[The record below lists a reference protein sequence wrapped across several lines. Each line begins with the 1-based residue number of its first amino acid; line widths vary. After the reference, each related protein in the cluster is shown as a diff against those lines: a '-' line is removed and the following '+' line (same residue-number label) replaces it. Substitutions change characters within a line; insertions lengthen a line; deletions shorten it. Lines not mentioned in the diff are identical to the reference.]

1 MILLLAL
8 LIGIVAGL
16 RTMTAPAA
24 VAWAAYLNWFNL
36 GDGWL
41 SFMGHWITPWV
52 FTVLALAEFAA
63 DQLPST
69 PSRTV
74 PMQFGARPVG
84 SADGRDARRI
94 RRDARRRLACRHCRR
109 RHRYVGWPRHPRQAH
124 RFLWPRSSG
133 GLPGGCDCHHRRRPD
148 RGGRMSGFESPRCCG
163 NELGFGQPMGCL
175 DEGRRQA
182 GVEPAEDFARP
193 PNMS

>member
-16 RTMTAPAA
+16 RTMTAPAV
-24 VAWAAYLNWFNL
+24 VAWAAYLDWFDL

-52 FTVLALAEFAA
+52 FTVLALAEFVA

-74 PMQFGARPVG
+74 PMQFGARILSGALTGATLGASTGALIGGLLAGIVG
-84 SADGRDARRI
+84 AVIGTLGGHAIRGKLAASFGRDRPAAFLE
-94 RRDARRRLACRHCRR
+94 DAIAII
-109 RHRYVGWPRHPRQAH
+109 
-124 RFLWPRSSG
+124 G
-133 GLPGGCDCHHRRRPD
+133 GVLIV
-148 RGGRMSGFESPRCCG
+148 
-163 NELGFGQPMGCL
+163 
-175 DEGRRQA
+175 A
-182 GVEPAEDFARP
+182 AA
-193 PNMS
+193 